1 MRGAVAFERRESED
15 LQAFRWAVR
24 GWLDQNAPVNVA
36 IPADASPLDQE
47 SQRII
52 KEFRAKLGSQ
62 GWLAPSWPS
71 EYGGGGLTIGAA
83 EVIQQE
89 LGRLRLPTMGDNYRW
104 IPAVMTWGTEEQ
116 KQRYV
121 VPSLRGQ
128 TITWQAFNETNSGS
142 DLASV
147 RTQAI
152 WDGDDF
158 IINGEK
164 SFITGRFDPDFLW
177 TLVVTDPD
185 LPRYGNLALLMVD
198 ARSPGIEIKTLRLL
212 AGSER
217 KLTFDHVMVPGSCL
231 VGSPTQGWEIAQSI
245 LERERGGMP
254 ERYNQYESNDD
265 IDA

>member
-1 MRGAVAFERRESED
+1 MEFERKDSGEQLAFRGAVRA
-15 LQAFRWAVR
+15 
-24 GWLDQNAPVNVA
+24 WLDQNAPANIA

-47 SQRII
+47 TQRLI
-52 KEFRAKLGSQ
+52 KDFRIKLGSQ
-62 GWLAPSWPS
+62 GWLAPTWPK
-71 EYGGGGLTIGAA
+71 EYGGGGLGTAAA

-89 LGRLRLPTMGDNYRW
+89 LSRLRLPTMGDNYRW
-104 IPAVMTWGTEEQ
+104 VPAVMSWGTEEQ

-121 VPSLRGQ
+121 VPCLRGQ

-142 DLASV
+142 DLASI

-158 IINGEK
+158 VLNGEK
-164 SFITGRFDPDFLW
+164 SFITGRFDPDYLW
-177 TLVVTDPD
+177 TLVVTDVE
-185 LPRYGNLALLMVD
+185 LPRHSNLGVLMVD
-198 ARSPGIEIKTLRLL
+198 ASLPGIEVKTLRLL

-217 KLTFDHVMVPGSCL
+217 KLTFNKVLVPGNCL
-231 VGSPTQGWEIAQSI
+231 VGAPTQGWEIAQGI

-254 ERYNQYESNDD
+254 QRSSQYEANDD